1 MAIEVKKLTREYARK
16 NELFKAVSEVSLN
29 VEKGEFVNIIGRS
42 GSGKSTLLN
51 MIAGLLTPTSG
62 KIEIDGSDIFSM
74 KDGEASKFRNSKIGY
89 ISQGSSALSS
99 LTVLDNVRVPYH
111 LRNRGKDSVKPA
123 WVRLKQTGISHLSY
137 VYPKQLSG
145 GELKRVAIARA
156 LINNPDYVIADEPT
170 GDLDAETTLE
180 IMKLLK
186 GVADNGTG
194 VIMVTHELDV
204 LGFGSRTYLMA
215 DGTLVPYPGNE
226 SQKEHLASVTDGQLN
241 IPGREKK
248 EEI

>member
-1 MAIEVKKLTREYARK
+1 MAIEVKKVTKEYARK
-16 NELFKAVSEVSLN
+16 SGLFKAVNEVNLRL
-29 VEKGEFVNIIGRS
+29 EKGDFVNIIGRS

-74 KDGEASKFRNSKIGY
+74 KDHEASAFRNSKIGY
-89 ISQGSSALSS
+89 VPQGSSALSS
-99 LTVLDNVRVPYH
+99 LTVLDNVRVPFH
-111 LRNRGKDSVKPA
+111 LWNRGKNSVEPA
-123 WVRLKQTGISHLSY
+123 WVRLKQTGISHLSD
-137 VYPKQLSG
+137 VYPKHLSG

-170 GDLDAETTLE
+170 SDLDAETTLE

-186 GVADNGTG
+186 EIAEHGTG

-204 LGFGSRTYLMA
+204 LDFGSSTFLMDA
-215 DGTLVPYPGNE
+215 GELSPYQEN
-226 SQKEHLASVTDGQLN
+226 SRQRDFLASAANVYLN
-241 IPGREKK
+241 APERGNK

>member
-1 MAIEVKKLTREYARK
+1 MAIEVKHVTKEYARK
-16 NELFKAVSEVSLN
+16 SGIFKAVNEVDLR

-51 MIAGLLTPTSG
+51 MIAGLLVPTSG
-62 KIEIDGSDIFSM
+62 RIEIDGSNMVLLGDRE
-74 KDGEASKFRNSKIGY
+74 GSKFRNSKIGY
-89 ISQGSSALSS
+89 VSQGSSTLSS
-99 LTVLDNVRVPYH
+99 LTVMDNVRVPFH
-111 LRNRGKDSVKPA
+111 LWKRDGDSEELA
-123 WVRLKQTGISHLSY
+123 LLRLRQTGISHLSDA
-137 VYPKQLSG
+137 YPKQLSG

-186 GVADNGTG
+186 EISENGAG

-204 LGFGSRTYLMA
+204 LEFGSRTLLMNA
-215 DGTLVPYPGNE
+215 GTL
-226 SQKEHLASVTDGQLN
+226 SQYQEF
-241 IPGREKK
+241 GRQNA
-248 EEI
+248 

>member
-1 MAIEVKKLTREYARK
+1 MAIEVKHVTKEYARK
-16 NELFKAVSEVSLN
+16 SGIFKAVNEVNLR

-51 MIAGLLTPTSG
+51 MIAGLLIPTFG
-62 KIEIDGSDIFSM
+62 RIEIDGSDM
-74 KDGEASKFRNSKIGY
+74 VLLGDHEGSKFRNSKIGY
-89 ISQGSSALSS
+89 VSQGSSTLSS
-99 LTVLDNVRVPYH
+99 LTVMDNVRVPFH
-111 LRNRGKDSVKPA
+111 LWKRGRDSEEPA
-123 WVRLKQTGISHLSY
+123 LLRLRQTGISHLSDA
-137 VYPKQLSG
+137 YPKQLSG

-186 GVADNGTG
+186 EIAENGTG

-204 LGFGSRTYLMA
+204 LEFGTRTLLMNA
-215 DGTLVPYPGNE
+215 GILSSTRKMEDKKHDL
-226 SQKEHLASVTDGQLN
+226 
-241 IPGREKK
+241 IPFKWG
-248 EEI
+248 

>member
-1 MAIEVKKLTREYARK
+1 MAIEVKKLTKEYARK
-16 NELFKAVSEVSLN
+16 NGFFKAVSEVHLK

-51 MIAGLLTPTSG
+51 MIAGLLIPTSG

-74 KDGEASKFRNSKIGY
+74 KDYEASAFRNSKIGY
-89 ISQGSSALSS
+89 IPQGSSALSS

-123 WVRLKQTGISHLSY
+123 WIRLKQTGISHLSD
-137 VYPKQLSG
+137 VYPKHLSG

-186 GVADNGTG
+186 EVAEDGTG

-204 LGFGSRTYLMA
+204 LEFGSRTLLMDA
-215 DGTLVPYPGNE
+215 GTLSLYPENSRQKDFAASTANVYLKAPDKGN
-226 SQKEHLASVTDGQLN
+226 
-241 IPGREKK
+241 K